1 MSLLVALPFLIPMV
15 AGSVSLLAW
24 PSRRA
29 QRAIAVVGTAG
40 QLIAAVVL
48 LVVVWNDGIQVL
60 AAGAWPAPYGITL
73 ATDLLSALMV
83 LMTGI
88 TGFAAALYSLPTI
101 SSRMERNGYYP
112 LMHMLLA
119 GVAGVFLTTD
129 LFNLYVWFEILLLA
143 SFALLAMG
151 QERAQMAGA
160 LKYVVLNLF
169 SSAMFLSALGLLYG
183 LAGTLNMADLAVKLP
198 ALDDGGRVTLVSML
212 FMVAFSIKAASFP
225 LFFWLPASYHTAP
238 VAVSALFAGLLTKVG
253 VYSLYRTFTLVFT
266 EDVPWTHGWLQVSA
280 GFTMVVGALGALAQ
294 TDIRRTFAFLHVSQ
308 IGYMLMGLALF
319 TPLALAAGV
328 FYFAHHIIMKSNL
341 FFLSGVIYRLGGSY
355 RRDDL
360 GGLWTARPW
369 LSLVFLVP
377 ALSLCGIPP
386 LSGFWGKLLIV
397 RAGVDAGS
405 GWLVAAVLVT
415 SVLTLL
421 AVMRIWADVF
431 WKAAPQDRPVSRAP
445 LPVMLW
451 VVTVGL
457 AAGTLW
463 IGFTVEPL
471 WALAERASAQL
482 LDPSA
487 YIEAVLSPELP

>member
-1 MSLLVALPFLIPMV
+1 MSLLVALPFLIPMT
-15 AGSVSLLAW
+15 AGAVSLMAW
-24 PSRRA
+24 SSRSA
-29 QRAIAVVGTAG
+29 QRWIALVGTGG
-40 QLIAAVVL
+40 QLLAAIYL
-48 LVVVWNDGIQVL
+48 LMAVWSDGIQVL
-60 AAGAWPAPYGITL
+60 PVGGWPAPYGITL
-73 ATDLLSALMV
+73 AADLLSALMV

-88 TGFAAALYSLPTI
+88 TGFATALYSLPTI
-101 SSRMERNGYYP
+101 AVRMERSGYYP
-112 LMHMLLA
+112 LMHLLLA
-119 GVAGVFLTTD
+119 GVSGVFLTTD

-169 SSAMFLSALGLLYG
+169 SSAMFLTALGLLYG

-198 ALDDGGRVTLVSML
+198 ALSKDAPVTLVAML
-212 FMVAFSIKAASFP
+212 FMIAFSIKAAAFP

-266 EDVPWTHGWLQVSA
+266 QDVAWTHGWLALTA
-280 GFTMVVGALGALAQ
+280 GLTMVIGALGAMAQ
-294 TDIRRTFAFLHVSQ
+294 QDIRRTFAFLHVSQ

-328 FYFAHHIIMKSNL
+328 FYFAHHIVMKSNL
-341 FFLSGVIYRLGGSY
+341 FFLSGAIYRLSGSY
-355 RRDDL
+355 RREHL
-360 GGLWTARPW
+360 GGLWAARPA
-369 LSLVFLVP
+369 LSLLFLVP
-377 ALSLCGIPP
+377 ALSLSGIPP
-386 LSGFWGKLLIV
+386 LSGFWGKLLV
-397 RAGVDAGS
+397 LKAGAS
-405 GWLVAAVLVT
+405 AEAWWLVAAVLIS

-421 AVMRIWADVF
+421 VVMRIWGDVF
-431 WKAAPQDRPVSRAP
+431 WKAAPEGRPLSTAR

-451 VVTVGL
+451 VVMLGL

-463 IGFTVEPL
+463 IGLTVEPL

-482 LDPSA
+482 MDPSA
-487 YIEAVLSPELP
+487 YIEAVLSPEQP